1 MSFEDERQTRSQ
13 QADDEERALWNQA
26 RETKRKLDAEMM
38 GTQGLLGLTPMPR
51 VAARYNSGKPQ
62 LHYADTFSEALDG
75 IARVSHAGT
84 ASGKYPPYNYQLGAA
99 GAMESYNA
107 SRRHMKAWLNGEDLV
122 PDLPVEFNVHH
133 IDAALWNLARLR
145 QELVTFPERDD
156 RPHKV
161 RERQEQGK

>member
-26 RETKRKLDAEMM
+26 REAKRKLDAEMR
-38 GTQGLLGLTPMPR
+38 GPTR

-99 GAMESYNA
+99 GSMESYNA